1 MPSPAATSGEETN
14 KGGNEGCGRLS
25 LPLTHVF
32 ITPLG
37 CNRLFTGPTRAEM
50 SLSGSVAANTKTAV
64 FAAVVAKP
72 RSARR
77 DREYPKYAFER
88 LPRNEVEAAQ
98 AEQGF
103 KSRLAP
109 FLLFAVASTITG
121 AACGGA
127 GGFMLGGP
135 LGSAAGGLLGAAAGA
150 VLHRASASGPQQ
162 V

>member
-1 MPSPAATSGEETN
+1 
-14 KGGNEGCGRLS
+14 
-25 LPLTHVF
+25 
-32 ITPLG
+32 
-37 CNRLFTGPTRAEM
+37 M

-77 DREYPKYAFER
+77 DREYPKYAWER
-88 LPRNEVEAAQ
+88 LPHDEVEAAQ

-109 FLLFAVASTITG
+109 FLLFAVASAITG
-121 AACGGA
+121 AVCGGA
-127 GGFMLGGP
+127 SGFMLGGP